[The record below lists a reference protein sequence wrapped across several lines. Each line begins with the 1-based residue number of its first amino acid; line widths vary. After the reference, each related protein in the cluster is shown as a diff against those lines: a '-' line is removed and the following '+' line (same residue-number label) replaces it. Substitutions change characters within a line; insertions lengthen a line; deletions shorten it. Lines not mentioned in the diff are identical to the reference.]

1 MAAGPYVV
9 PHPPASVLDRIK
21 ERFPDD
27 VLESAEFR
35 GELTIVVPKDRV
47 AAIALFL
54 RDDKDSAFGMLTD
67 LTGIHFLE
75 RDYDFEVVYHL
86 YSLEK
91 NHRLRLKVRLREKE
105 TVPSVT
111 PVWPGA
117 NWQEREAYDLV
128 GIRFA
133 GHPDL
138 RRIIMPEDYAQHPL
152 RKDFDV
158 EGGPTELDAPGGP
171 ASPGFRDMD
180 HI

>member
-1 MAAGPYVV
+1 MAAGPYVD
-9 PHPPASVLDRIK
+9 PHPPASVVERIK

-27 VLESAEFR
+27 VLEAAAFR
-35 GELTIVVPKDRV
+35 GELTIVVPKERI

-54 RDDKDSAFGMLTD
+54 RDDPQSAFGMLID
-67 LTGIHFLE
+67 LTGVHFLE

-117 NWQEREAYDLV
+117 NWQEREAFDLV
-128 GIRFA
+128 GVRFA

-138 RRIIMPEDYAQHPL
+138 RRIIMPEDYTQHPL

-158 EGGPTELDAPGGP
+158 EGGPTALDAPGGP
-171 ASPGFRDMD
+171 ASPGFRDMER
-180 HI
+180 I